1 MRYDEVEGLP
11 PGQFKRLTGVKR
23 ETFER
28 MLAVLRQREQQ
39 KKRSGRPSKLS
50 PAEQLWLRLMY
61 WREYRTQFHIA
72 QSYGIHEANAKRI
85 IRKVEGALAD
95 SGEFKLPGKR
105 AVRADEGVEISF
117 VIVDVTETP
126 IERPK
131 KSKSSAT
138 AARKSGTPSYGH
150 SPALVGLVPKGA
162 RAAQLGN
169 TAAHRYKLRQRAH
182 P

>member
-28 MLAVLRQREQQ
+28 MLTVLRQREKQ

-50 PAEQLWLRLMY
+50 LEDQLLLTLMY

-72 QSYGIHEANAKRI
+72 QSYGIHEANANRI
-85 IRKVEGALAD
+85 IRKVEGALAA
-95 SGEFKLPGKR
+95 SGAFKLPGKR
-105 AVRADEGVEISF
+105 VARADEGVEVSF

-131 KSKSSAT
+131 KSKGSAT
-138 AARKSGTPSYGH
+138 AAKSDDIP
-150 SPALVGLVPKGA
+150 
-162 RAAQLGN
+162 
-169 TAAHRYKLRQRAH
+169 
-182 P
+182 